1 MRPYHWSTFW
11 LDINWY
17 PTNRTKARMLDI
29 GLNFCYTLLIV
40 AAVSAIVLPL
50 IKPVGEQ
57 RSLLRSL
64 IGVGALLVLFGISYA
79 VADSSVRPSWLVLG
93 IGENTSKI
101 IGAGLITFYVVLVLA
116 FLGLIFSEINKAL
129 K

>member
-1 MRPYHWSTFW
+1 M
-11 LDINWY
+11 
-17 PTNRTKARMLDI
+17 
-29 GLNFCYTLLIV
+29 IV

-50 IKPVGEQ
+50 IKAVGEP

>member
-1 MRPYHWSTFW
+1 
-11 LDINWY
+11 
-17 PTNRTKARMLDI
+17 MLDV
-29 GLNFCYTLLIV
+29 GLYFGYTLLIV

-50 IKPVGEQ
+50 IKAVGEP

-64 IGVGALLVLFGISYA
+64 IGVAALFVVFVIAFA
-79 VADSSVRPSWLVLG
+79 VADSSVRPTWIVAG
-93 IGENTSKI
+93 IGETGSRV
-101 IGAGLITFYVVLVLA
+101 IGAGLITFYVVLVTA